1 MWKQGFSMWT
11 QSLRSAAPIVWLCV
25 LASLLGIGCANSTR
39 GAEEALRLR
48 KANSHFNLGIDYIRN
63 DRGALGLRELLFATS
78 LDPQSPRIHHALA
91 NAYLMRGKP
100 VEAEQ
105 HYLRALE
112 IDPTSHEARLTLSAL
127 YNQLD
132 RYEESR
138 FHTSMLADDATFPG
152 PWRALAY
159 KGLAEYRLGQ
169 VEEARRTLELGL
181 EYRNTHWPTLL
192 NLAILEVEEGR
203 RLEALALFR
212 QVLEQEPVLEVQAQ
226 ANYRIG
232 EIYIALGERKKA
244 IGHLRAAVAQTPG
257 DSWGAKSEET
267 LNLLR

>member
-1 MWKQGFSMWT
+1 MSKQSSPGAVP
-11 QSLRSAAPIVWLCV
+11 RVWFCV
-25 LASLLGIGCANSTR
+25 LAVLLGIGCANSTR
-39 GAEEALRLR
+39 RAEEAQRLR
-48 KANSHFNLGIDYIRN
+48 KADSHFNLGLDYIRN
-63 DRGALGLRELLFATS
+63 ERAALGLRELLFAES
-78 LDPQSPRIHHALA
+78 LDPQNSRIHHALA
-91 NAYLMRGKP
+91 DTYLKRGKP

-112 IDPTSHEARLTLSAL
+112 IDPMSHEVRLTLSAL

-152 PWRALAY
+152 PWRALAT
-159 KGLAEYRLGQ
+159 KGHSEYRLGQ
-169 VEEARRTLELGL
+169 VEEALRSLELGL
-181 EYRNTHWPTLL
+181 EYRNNYWPALL
-192 NLAILEVEEGR
+192 YLGILEVEEGR
-203 RLEALALFR
+203 QLEALALFR
-212 QVLEQEPVLEVQAQ
+212 QVLEQEPVLVVQAQ

-257 DSWGAKSEET
+257 DSWGAKSEEY